1 MAEYSISPEIITS
14 SLNELKIIQRWTEEI
29 GKNSEKPVVVLI
41 GGWAV
46 DSYNSW
52 YGSIDIDL
60 VTKSDVRSELK
71 YYLRT
76 EHGYLESINE
86 LQMPSGIEKN
96 TDEGAII
103 IDFIPKGRDNPFE
116 GDTNPFNFSIIDD
129 HVIQKSIRNAC
140 KIYVPTRTILLFL
153 KLKAAWDRNYRIKHN
168 TSQDPDWDKSKLIKD
183 NADILSLLDPEFGGM
198 DIDLDEL
205 GTLFERYPFLTQTL
219 FKIKDNSESRERYKR
234 LEKTEIFKIFEVI
247 ENYFSVE

>member
-1 MAEYSISPEIITS
+1 ME
-14 SLNELKIIQRWTEEI
+14 
-29 GKNSEKPVVVLI
+29 
-41 GGWAV
+41 
-46 DSYNSW
+46 
-52 YGSIDIDL
+52 
-60 VTKSDVRSELK
+60 